1 VNHDSWPPIESIAS
15 QVWSSFARTEVRPQE
30 PLRSLNVQIILSP
43 DEAASGGIASI
54 PIPVFY
60 PCATCGGS
68 GREGVAPCTSCD
80 AHGMSEEEETVRI
93 HIPALVE
100 DYRCVELPVRGLGL
114 HNLYLRVY
122 IRVER

>member
-1 VNHDSWPPIESIAS
+1 M
-15 QVWSSFARTEVRPQE
+15 
-30 PLRSLNVQIILSP
+30 ILSP

-68 GREGVAPCTSCD
+68 GREGLAPCTSCD
-80 AHGMSEEEETVRI
+80 AQGMSEEEETVRI
-93 HIPALVE
+93 HIPAMVE